1 MIRLLPAKGGH
12 WSGALLSVL
21 VATVATV
28 VISAILLAF
37 LTDKPVRTLWELLT
51 YTMQGGTPAVQ
62 WGKALSEGFYLA
74 VIALGL
80 SVGYKAGVWNIG
92 AEGQFAAGA
101 IGAYLTWLVLGA
113 PVTVAVMPFLLLG
126 GVLGGMVW
134 AAIPAA
140 LRAHLNTN
148 ELLVSLM
155 LVYVATNL
163 LTYLVQSPL
172 QGCAPALDAAGNQVG
187 CIPYSP
193 AQSEKLPSVLRFG
206 PLVFGT
212 SASSGAS
219 IGTKIHSGLLV
230 LGGAYFVVA
239 AILLFT
245 LIGFRLRVAQSS
257 AKAERFAGFSSAVTI
272 WLSFMISGGL
282 AGLTGAVFLMAESF
296 SLTVGGAF
304 LSNLGFAA
312 IVIAFL
318 GRLHPVGILAAAF
331 AIAYINS
338 GASWVASQ
346 PELRADDSVAGFIE
360 AIALFCALATAALS
374 QRRLIW
380 KKEAASHG

>member
-21 VATVATV
+21 IATVATV
-28 VISAILLAF
+28 IISAGLLAF
-37 LTDKPVRTLWELLT
+37 LTDKPMRTLWELLT
-51 YTMQGGTPAVQ
+51 YTSQGGTPAVQ
-62 WGKALSEGFYLA
+62 WGKAAAEGMYLA

-101 IGAYLTWLVLGA
+101 IGAYLVWLALGT
-113 PVTVAVMPFLLLG
+113 PTTVAVLPLLLVG
-126 GVLGGMVW
+126 GVVGGMAW
-134 AAIPAA
+134 AAIPAG

-163 LTYLVQSPL
+163 LTYLVQGPV

-193 AQSEKLPSVLRFG
+193 AQSDKLPESLRFG
-206 PLVFGT
+206 PLVHGV
-212 SASSGAS
+212 SSRSGAL

-230 LGGAYFVVA
+230 LGGVYLALA
-239 AILLFT
+239 AVLLFT

-257 AKAERFAGFSSAVTI
+257 AKAERFAGFSSAATI
-272 WLSFMISGGL
+272 WLSFLISGGL
-282 AGLTGAVFLMAESF
+282 AGLTGAVFLMSESY

-318 GRLHPVGILAAAF
+318 GRLHPIGILVAAF
-331 AIAYINS
+331 AIAYINA

-346 PELRADDSVAGFIE
+346 PDLRADDSVAGFIE

-374 QRRLIW
+374 QRRLVW
-380 KKEAASHG
+380 KKEDPAHG

>member
-101 IGAYLTWLVLGA
+101 IGAYLMWLVLGA

-163 LTYLVQSPL
+163 LTYLV
-172 QGCAPALDAAGNQVG
+172 DAAGNQVG

-230 LGGAYFVVA
+230 LGGVYFVVA